1 MTTDILYSF
10 TGLALFFFGFFALIA
25 YFHPLRK
32 ILAINVMATGVFLCL
47 MAISH
52 SPGKGHVDPVPQA
65 MILTGIVV
73 SVSTTALALILACRI
88 QETSASS
95 RLLSRQPEKSEE
107 RAGRQ

>member
-10 TGLALFFFGFFALIA
+10 AGLALFFFGFFALIA
-25 YFHPLRK
+25 FFHPLRK
-32 ILAINVMATGVFLCL
+32 ILAVNVMATGVFLCL

-52 SPGKGHVDPVPQA
+52 SPGQGNADPVPQA

-88 QETSASS
+88 QETSGPS
-95 RLLSRQPEKSEE
+95 RLFRRRPEKSEE
-107 RAGRQ
+107 RAGGQ